1 MTRSRPFAQVDVFGH
16 ASLDGNPLAVVLDGG
31 DLTTDEMQ
39 AFARWTNLSETTF
52 LLPPSAPDP
61 GAEPPGEATRRARH
75 RYAAKPHDVAATR
88 ANDPIEPPADYRVRI
103 FTPGGELPF
112 AGHPTLGSAHAWRES
127 GGVPARDGT
136 VVQECGVGLVE
147 LRVDPDGRLAFAGPP
162 TTVTAPSPGTVAAA
176 AAALGVDPERVQD
189 AAVLDNGPHWTTL
202 LLDSAETV
210 LALRPD
216 MAALAQV
223 ADEVGVVGPHPP
235 GGPADVEV
243 RGFAPAIGIPE
254 DPATGSL
261 NAALAA
267 WLVGQDVLPPTY
279 VAAQGTAIGRAA
291 RIHLS
296 TDGSGTTWVAGAT
309 RTVVS
314 GTVVL

>member
-1 MTRSRPFAQVDVFGH
+1 MARSRPFVQVDVFGES
-16 ASLDGNPLAVVLDGG
+16 ALRGNPLAVVLDGEG
-31 DLTTDEMQ
+31 LTSEEMQ

-52 LLPPSAPDP
+52 LLPPSARD
-61 GAEPPGEATRRARH
+61 A
-75 RYAAKPHDVAATR
+75 
-88 ANDPIEPPADYRVRI
+88 ADYRVRI

-112 AGHPTLGSAHAWRES
+112 AGHPTLGSAHAWREA
-127 GGVPARDGT
+127 GGVPAREGL

-147 LRVDPDGRLAFAGPP
+147 LRVEPDGRLAFAGPA
-162 TTVTAPSPGTVAAA
+162 TTVTPAAPGTVAAA
-176 AAALGVDPERVQD
+176 AAALGVDPGRIQA

-210 LALRPD
+210 LALHPD
-216 MAALAQV
+216 MAALAEV
-223 ADEVGVVGPHPP
+223 ADEVGVVGLHAD

-267 WLVGQDVLPPTY
+267 WLVGEGTLPPAY
-279 VAAQGTAIGRAA
+279 VAAQGTAIDRAA

-296 TDGSGTTWVAGAT
+296 TDASGTTWVAGAT